1 MRSGKIRKA
10 YDTITPT
17 PDQKERMFAKIESA
31 MSGEGSRYHARPA
44 RENWLP
50 VLCTAMMLVV
60 VIGIGALYMQSLD
73 ADPDPLDV
81 VVPTEPSAPDYA
93 GEVNII
99 EQEMLIQNI
108 KSLYLKAIA
117 EDWDMDACDSAG
129 ISRLIA
135 YVTSPD
141 KLGYALMDLD
151 GNGSDELMISDGEVI
166 FDLYSESDGAWIHVF
181 SGGERDSY
189 VLCEE
194 NYIRNIA
201 SNGAADTVYTFYKL
215 NGADLI
221 WYEKVTYDAGDEDGP
236 WFASHIQVSMTRVAV
251 EEDAALSIIDS
262 YQPIAIQTEPL
273 GAVSVQCVIEE
284 DGVQYLILPIS
295 RSKICVKEE
304 NKVLLGNVDPDLLK
318 AAEEK
323 LSAQISQYENYSALY
338 LQNIEGQLYLCAEV
352 IVDIDPPTSGEHGVS
367 GCGTDHEHKFFGER
381 ITK

>member
-10 YDTITPT
+10 YDTLTPT
-17 PDQKERMFAKIESA
+17 PEQKDRMLGNIKSV
-31 MSGEGSRYHARPA
+31 MSGAGSAYRGRPV
-44 RENWLP
+44 RESWLP
-50 VLCTAMMLVV
+50 VLGAAVMLAVV
-60 VIGIGALYMQSLD
+60 MGLSIFYLRSLAPEPNPLYEVD
-73 ADPDPLDV
+73 YTDPD
-81 VVPTEPSAPDYA
+81 TTDYA
-93 GEVNII
+93 GETYGIR
-99 EQEMLIQNI
+99 QERLIQDI
-108 KSLYLKAIA
+108 KSLYVKAI
-117 EDWDMDACDSAG
+117 EENWDMDACDSAG